1 MPACRKH
8 YCIVTVHVEKETL
21 EHLDWLVKEGWFMTR
36 TQAIQFAIYLLIL
49 RYRNIFD
56 IE

>member
-1 MPACRKH
+1 MPTCRKH
-8 YCIVTVHVEKETL
+8 YCLVTFHVEKEAL
-21 EHLDWLVKEGWFMTR
+21 EYLDWLVKEGWFISR
-36 TQAIQFAIYLLIL
+36 AQAIQFAIYLLIL